1 MRNVFTHILTM
12 FTNLKYLKLGPTL
25 CWYQQLSFNNS
36 HSSVFSSTLLE
47 LHVYVPFF
55 TDCLYLLDGRFP
67 QLHTFHL
74 HINQISSSTLTI
86 NNRVNDFV
94 LLIFN

>member
-25 CWYQQLSFNNS
+25 CWYQQLSFKNS
-36 HSSVFSSTLLE
+36 HSSVVSSTLLE

-55 TDCLYLLDGRFP
+55 TDCLDLLDGRFP
-67 QLHTFHL
+67 CRENRGDLDDFEKNRRKIL
-74 HINQISSSTLTI
+74 INRISEKY
-86 NNRVNDFV
+86 R
-94 LLIFN
+94 